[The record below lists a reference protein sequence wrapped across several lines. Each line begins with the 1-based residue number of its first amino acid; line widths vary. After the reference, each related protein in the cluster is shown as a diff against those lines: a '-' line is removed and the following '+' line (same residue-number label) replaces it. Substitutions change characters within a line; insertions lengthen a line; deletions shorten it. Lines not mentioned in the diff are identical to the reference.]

1 MTFDASILIEY
12 TGDTLRG
19 VARRL
24 AIDPAVLCRPLTVA
38 QADRYANKLGVHPSE
53 IFGAAWWRDPTAT
66 SKRKRQ

>member
-1 MTFDASILIEY
+1 MSFDANVLIEY

-24 AIDPAVLCRPLTVA
+24 AIDPAVLCRPLTPN

-53 IFGAAWWRDPTAT
+53 IFGAAWWRDSTVT
-66 SKRKRQ
+66 SKKGE

>member
-1 MTFDASILIEY
+1 MSFDANVLIEY

-24 AIDPAVLCRPLTVA
+24 AIDPAVLCRPLTPN

-53 IFGAAWWRDPTAT
+53 IWGARWWRDPTQRV
-66 SKRKRQ
+66 RKGK